1 MLTFSSPRLPAP
13 LPPSVSEA
21 LSSVFYD
28 RFIASSPG
36 QGGASAGDRPAGLPL
51 SEAGPVC
58 PLLTEALAL
67 GAVRAGARGT
77 RCAVAPEPTEAVG
90 MGRLSPPERCHRG
103 GRLTLGSPGPDPGF
117 RRVLRAE
124 GHGWACA
131 LRAWAPGA
139 GGNGTAPS
147 APERPRRRVLAVS
160 CPRLRGQPGAHVPLR
175 ASIRVARGFGP
186 VPPTSHSAPRRTG
199 RGVLSARGGFA
210 GPPEA
215 AAQFPPP
222 SLPVTVRKGQREA
235 PSAKGSCAPRLLCH
249 VAPLT
254 CTASGSRRGPLA
266 RQVSASNVGRRC
278 SRRACRGRDRW
289 IERPP
294 HVVEKVKSDV
304 TPAGA

>member
-1 MLTFSSPRLPAP
+1 MTDPLSPAP
-13 LPPSVSEA
+13 GRAGRLLATDRLDFPCLRLVLSV
-21 LSSVFYD
+21 LSS
-28 RFIASSPG
+28 RRRSRWGPSGQAPG
-36 QGGASAGDRPAGLPL
+36 GRGARLLRSRRRQWGRAGCPPL
-51 SEAGPVC
+51 S
-58 PLLTEALAL
+58 
-67 GAVRAGARGT
+67 GATAD
-77 RCAVAPEPTEAVG
+77 
-90 MGRLSPPERCHRG
+90 G
-103 GRLTLGSPGPDPGF
+103 GRLTLGSPAPDPGF

-139 GGNGTAPS
+139 GGDGTAPS
-147 APERPRRRVLAVS
+147 APERPRRRVLGVS

>member
-28 RFIASSPG
+28 RSVASSPG

-77 RCAVAPEPTEAVG
+77 RCAVAPERSEAVG
-90 MGRLSPPERCHRG
+90 TGRLSPPSSATVDG

-131 LRAWAPGA
+131 LRAWASGA
-139 GGNGTAPS
+139 GGDGTAPS

-160 CPRLRGQPGAHVPLR
+160 CPRLRGQPEAHVPLR
-175 ASIRVARGFGP
+175 ASIRVARGVGP

-215 AAQFPPP
+215 AA
-222 SLPVTVRKGQREA
+222 PVTVRKGQREA

-278 SRRACRGRDRW
+278 SRRACRGARPLDR
-289 IERPP
+289 
-294 HVVEKVKSDV
+294 
-304 TPAGA
+304 TPSSRRRKGKE

>member
-1 MLTFSSPRLPAP
+1 MTAP
-13 LPPSVSEA
+13 LPPA
-21 LSSVFYD
+21 
-28 RFIASSPG
+28 RG
-36 QGGASAGDRPAGLPL
+36 GGGASAGDRPAGLPL

-77 RCAVAPEPTEAVG
+77 SEAVG
-90 MGRLSPPERCHRG
+90 TGRLSPPSGATADG

-131 LRAWAPGA
+131 LRAWAPGS
-139 GGNGTAPS
+139 GGDGTAPS
-147 APERPRRRVLAVS
+147 APERPRRRVLGVS

-199 RGVLSARGGFA
+199 RGVLSARGGSA

-278 SRRACRGRDRW
+278 SRRACRGARPLDRTTSS
-289 IERPP
+289 RR
-294 HVVEKVKSDV
+294 
-304 TPAGA
+304 